1 MHVCQVHVHVVRKLK
16 RCSERMVNNHDHSGG
31 LLPSV
36 RHIAKQPLSQSQSVP
51 GRQGQNKDKV
61 DEPAHQ
67 ADVDES
73 LVDADAKRMFP
84 NAMRIPGVLHIADNC
99 LGNILQSTCSW
110 QPLLKSLRLVE
121 TLLAKPLYRERFL
134 HFNVDDR
141 TSREKL
147 KSWSLN
153 LRGLRWQ
160 AVMEFTLALKDV
172 EHILR

>member
-1 MHVCQVHVHVVRKLK
+1 
-16 RCSERMVNNHDHSGG
+16 MVNNHDHSGG

-36 RHIAKQPLSQSQSVP
+36 RHIAKQ
-51 GRQGQNKDKV
+51 
-61 DEPAHQ
+61 
-67 ADVDES
+67 
-73 LVDADAKRMFP
+73 
-84 NAMRIPGVLHIADNC
+84 
-99 LGNILQSTCSW
+99 
-110 QPLLKSLRLVE
+110 
-121 TLLAKPLYRERFL
+121 LLAKPLYRERFL

>member
-36 RHIAKQPLSQSQSVP
+36 RHIATEPLSQSVQ

-61 DEPAHQ
+61 DETADGQEP
-67 ADVDES
+67 DVDPDVS
-73 LVDADAKRMFP
+73 LMDTQKQFP
-84 NAMRIPGVLHIADNC
+84 NAIRIPGILHIADNC
-99 LGNILQSTCSW
+99 LGNILQSCSSW
-110 QPLLKSLRLVE
+110 GPLLKSLRLVE
-121 TLLAKPLYRERFL
+121 ILLARPLYRERFL

-160 AVMEFTLALKDV
+160 AVMEFTIALKDV
-172 EHILR
+172 EHVLR